1 MAGFAG
7 PTVIVPGVLNLL
19 CGKLQIARDKIRKAK
34 ARALMAGKTYSD
46 APGGLPAGV
55 REASTADLQKL
66 GLHDGVHDMTKIK
79 DSDFGCKVFV
89 ETDPVTRAESYVVAF
104 KGTTPSSLEDWGAN
118 IAQGLGMESA
128 YYNQAM
134 EIARTA
140 SEMAPGAV
148 HYVGHSLGGG
158 MASAAAAA
166 AKSTATTFNAA
177 GVKAKTLERRGKD
190 LKDAVVDAYYVEGDI
205 LSDIQDSLPLLE
217 AVGQRKALPSAPDTA
232 ATQAKDMAAAAVAAV
247 VGAVAGPISAILGAL
262 GVKKAVEGVRKHG
275 MDEVLKAID
284 QEAGK
289 AEQEMVK
296 AGCI

>member
-1 MAGFAG
+1 
-7 PTVIVPGVLNLL
+7 
-19 CGKLQIARDKIRKAK
+19 
-34 ARALMAGKTYSD
+34 
-46 APGGLPAGV
+46 
-55 REASTADLQKL
+55 
-66 GLHDGVHDMTKIK
+66 
-79 DSDFGCKVFV
+79 
-89 ETDPVTRAESYVVAF
+89 VAF

-190 LKDAVVDAYYVEGDI
+190 LKDAVVDAYYVAGDI
-205 LSDIQDSLPLLE
+205 LSGIQDRLPLSE
-217 AVGQRKALPSAPDTA
+217 AVGKRLPLPPAPPSPTSAVKDA
-232 ATQAKDMAAAAVAAV
+232 AMAAIAAAAAMI
-247 VGAVAGPISAILGAL
+247 AGPVSALLGAL
-262 GVKKAVEGVRKHG
+262 GIDAAVEGVRKHG
-275 MDEVLKAID
+275 MDEVIKAID
-284 QEAGK
+284 QEADK
-289 AEQEMVK
+289 IEQEMVK